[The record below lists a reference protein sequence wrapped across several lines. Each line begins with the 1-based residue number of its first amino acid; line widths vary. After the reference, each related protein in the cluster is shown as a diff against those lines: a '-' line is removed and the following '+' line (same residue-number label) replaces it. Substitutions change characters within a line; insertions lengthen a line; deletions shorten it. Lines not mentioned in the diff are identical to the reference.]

1 MTLKSLESFSLKL
14 YFALLRFVSKREG
27 HIYNIVTFESKVE
40 PKSVES
46 STVSVAD
53 TVNVALN

>member
-1 MTLKSLESFSLKL
+1 M
-14 YFALLRFVSKREG
+14 
-27 HIYNIVTFESKVE
+27 YNVVTFESKVE

-46 STVSVAD
+46 SAVSVVD